1 MEKSFLLARS
11 NLRRAKGQTAAI
23 VVLVFLASAM
33 LNLWLM
39 LSTDYR
45 QNFDRCHDRLHAE
58 HVAFAVDRNDK
69 KMQEFFEGT
78 LRNDSRTEAFS
89 TDTSMHMAGVFSYN
103 GGEIN
108 SEFVFMEKEAAL
120 SRTVGRTEIVED
132 VPLSFFGV
140 ANDNFPPSALTL
152 TASFP

>member
-58 HVAFAVDRNDK
+58 HVADRGI
-69 KMQEFFEGT
+69 FHRYFH
-78 LRNDSRTEAFS
+78 A
-89 TDTSMHMAGVFSYN
+89 Y
-103 GGEIN
+103 
-108 SEFVFMEKEAAL
+108 
-120 SRTVGRTEIVED
+120 GRSVQ
-132 VPLSFFGV
+132 LQ
-140 ANDNFPPSALTL
+140 
-152 TASFP
+152 